1 VALTSISA
9 CATVVQVVELCQS
22 RHSGTRTCA
31 HTYILRSKCT
41 HAPTCAYTR
50 ALSLSRACVRALSL
64 SLSLYLFP
72 SLSQSLSLSIS
83 LSLSFSLHCLHNVLF
98 RRALS
103 RVTCNHTAIHAHTSL
118 VYRDTHTNTNPKH
131 YLYIHVHMRA
141 DRHISLI
148 HCDTAHRDRG
158 GRRSGAHTNTHTRHA

>member
-1 VALTSISA
+1 VSVKTQWYTDM
-9 CATVVQVVELCQS
+9 C
-22 RHSGTRTCA
+22 
-31 HTYILRSKCT
+31 TYIHTSEQVYACT
-41 HAPTCAYTR
+41 DIRLHARFISLAHVRAR
-50 ALSLSRACVRALSL
+50 ALSL
-64 SLSLYLFP
+64 
-72 SLSQSLSLSIS
+72 SLSQSLSLSLS
-83 LSLSFSLHCLHNVLF
+83 QSLSLSFFLSLSFSLHCLHNVLF

-158 GRRSGAHTNTHTRHA
+158 GGRSGARTNTHTRHA